1 MNARL
6 NGVLDYREMVRE
18 RSNDFR
24 VRPEIYRDPAIF
36 EDEMR
41 NIFERIW
48 VYVGHESEIENPGA
62 FRAAFIGRQPV
73 ILCRGQDGKI
83 RVFFNVCRHRGNAVC
98 REERGRAEFFR
109 CPYHGWT
116 YATTGALTGVSD
128 RKGYGEDFGK
138 DLPGLLQAPRL
149 GVYRGLIF
157 ASLSAEG
164 ESLESYLKDV
174 RPYIDLWVERSPTG
188 VVRARA
194 PHKSIYPGNWK
205 FQAENGAD
213 GYHPSYVHESAFKT
227 FEKFGLR
234 SSREKSK
241 LIDQGSSMG
250 FVRGHGWLSGSY
262 KQSMA
267 PAQLKE
273 YLDGLTERYG
283 AERAEEIATNRHVFI
298 FPNVY
303 LMDVNIRVIYPV
315 SVDQTVVYSYYTALD
330 GVSDEINRQRLR
342 DLQRRLS
349 TTGMI
354 ASDDM
359 EIFAGNQTGL
369 QAQALDWINLSRGLQ
384 REARR
389 ENGAEAH
396 YTDETPQRALYQE
409 WRRLMTMGMDAW
421 D

>member
-6 NGVLDYREMVRE
+6 SGDFDYREMVRE
-18 RSNDFR
+18 SSDDFR
-24 VRPEIYRDPAIF
+24 VRPEIYRDPEVFA
-36 EDEMR
+36 DEMR
-41 NIFERIW
+41 NIFEQSW
-48 VYVGHESEIENPGA
+48 VYVGHESEIEIPGD
-62 FRAAFIGRQPV
+62 FRTAFIGRQPV
-73 ILCRGQDGKI
+73 ILSRGHDGKI
-83 RVFFNVCRHRGNAVC
+83 RIFFNVCRHRGNAVC
-98 REERGRAEFFR
+98 REERGHGESFR

-116 YATTGALTGVSD
+116 YATTGALIGVSD

-138 DLPGLLQAPRL
+138 DLPGLLEVNRV
-149 GVYRGLIF
+149 GIYRGLIF

-174 RPYIDLWVERSPTG
+174 RLYIDLWVERSPTG
-188 VVRARA
+188 IVHALT

-213 GYHPSYVHESAFKT
+213 GYHPIYVHESAFKT

-234 SSREKSK
+234 SAQAKGK
-241 LIDQGSSMG
+241 LLDRGLSMG
-250 FVRGHGWLSGSY
+250 FGRGHGWLSGGY

-267 PAQLKE
+267 PAELKE

-283 AERAEEIATNRHVFI
+283 AARAEEIATNRHVFI
-298 FPNVY
+298 FPNLY

-315 SVDQTVVYSYYTALD
+315 SVDQTVVYSYFTALD

-359 EIFAGNQTGL
+359 EIFAGNQTGV
-369 QAQALDWINLSRGLQ
+369 QAQPLDWIILSRGLH

-389 ENGAEAH
+389 DNGAEAH
-396 YTDETPQRALYQE
+396 YTDETPQRAIYRE
-409 WRRLMTMGMDAW
+409 WRRLMTMGMD
-421 D
+421 